1 MEDIRIA
8 QKVNDSA
15 IAEPDFELLGSIED
29 LTLSGGGV
37 TSDGHS
43 GGARLIN

>member
-1 MEDIRIA
+1 MEDMGIT

-29 LTLSGGGV
+29 LTLSGGGAG
-37 TSDGHS
+37 TDTHS
-43 GGARLIN
+43 SARLID